1 MSTRRAFPLWLA
13 GGLLLAGCSGAGWSL
28 DALSR
33 REPLSL
39 ETVVAGLREAL
50 EVGTGNA
57 VRAVSGRGGYW
68 QNLAIRIPLP
78 AELEKMAAT
87 LRGIGLGAKVEEFEK
102 KMNEAAEEAAKQA
115 APVFVGAIRDMTFE
129 DARRILDGG
138 ETAATD
144 YFRRKTSDP
153 LKGLYRP
160 TVREQ
165 MEKVGVVKVYNELLK
180 HYLKLPLMPK
190 PKVDLDEYVTDRALA
205 GLFDTVAGE
214 ERKIRRDP
222 AARTT
227 ELLRKVFARQ

>member
-1 MSTRRAFPLWLA
+1 MLTRRTFPRWLA
-13 GGLLLAGCSGAGWSL
+13 GGLLLAGCSAADWSL
-28 DALSR
+28 DALNR

-39 ETVVAGLREAL
+39 ETIVAGLREAL

-57 VRAVSGRGGYW
+57 VRAASRRGGYG
-68 QNLAIRIPLP
+68 QNPAIRIPMP
-78 AELEKMAAT
+78 TELEKMAAT
-87 LRGIGLGAKVEEFEK
+87 LRGVGLDAQVDAFEE

-115 APVFVGAIRDMTFE
+115 TSVFVGAIRDMTFD
-129 DARRILDGG
+129 DARQILNGG

-144 YFRRKTSDP
+144 YFRRKTSEP

-160 TVREQ
+160 AVREQ
-165 MEKVGVVKVYNELLK
+165 MEKVGLVKAYNDLLK
-180 HYLKLPLMPK
+180 HYLKLPLVPK
-190 PKVDLDEYVTDRALA
+190 PKLDLDEYVTDRARA

-227 ELLRKVFARQ
+227 ELLRRVFARQ